1 LNARDHS
8 ATELL
13 RSRGLRS
20 TRASRLILARL
31 QHSNDHLSAEEI
43 RLSLRRRGH
52 KVSIATLYQN
62 LKRLTANGL
71 LVGFA
76 DTDGIVRFDAN
87 TEPHAHLVCTGCG
100 RILDV
105 APDSVPAARGAAAL
119 PKSARGYRG
128 WAVRS
133 ARLELCGLCP
143 DCRRRSP
150 TA

>member
-1 LNARDHS
+1 MQR
-8 ATELL
+8 
-13 RSRGLRS
+13 
-20 TRASRLILARL
+20 
-31 QHSNDHLSAEEI
+31 
-43 RLSLRRRGH
+43 SLRRRGQ
-52 KVSIATLYQN
+52 KVSTATLYQN

-76 DTDGIVRFDAN
+76 DADGIVRFDAN

-105 APDSVPAARGAAAL
+105 APDSVPAARVAAAL
-119 PKSARGYRG
+119 PKSARRFRG
-128 WAVRS
+128 WTVRS

-143 DCRRRSP
+143 DCRRRLP